1 MNSRAER
8 IASPS
13 SSEAPIREIAPSTVS
28 SGNRSHRYALEEPD
42 RPPAPARSGKV
53 FSKNSLQYRL
63 SFPSVTETAYRF
75 SRVTASGTFAL
86 RKKISSTSIRW

>member
-28 SGNRSHRYALEEPD
+28 SGNRSHRTRLRNRIA
-42 RPPAPARSGKV
+42 RPRRARSGKV

-75 SRVTASGTFAL
+75 SRVTASGTFAP